1 MTETLRLAFLSSYHP
16 RESARGAGHTIA
28 EVGRR
33 LARAGHDVDVYYPVR
48 AGPVPPIDLTDGMRA
63 IPVAGAIAV
72 PFPFGPDLA
81 YAWRVGRLLPGD
93 RDVIVAH
100 NEIGGAFVLR
110 DAQWTRRR
118 RSAREPIAIQ
128 TFHGIA
134 LRFLQISR
142 PRRPDGLRPQLG
154 YLPDWFAV
162 RALEGRAARSADAC
176 VVCSR
181 AIGEEVRNLYGI
193 PARRIRVIYNG
204 VEAQPAPTEAER
216 SEARDALGLDPE
228 TRALC
233 FIGEDT
239 HRKGLD
245 VAESTV
251 HRLRALGDKV
261 VLFNLG
267 NPAPSSDGVRSLGI
281 VDVATKRRVLVAS
294 DLFLLPTRYEGLPAV
309 VQEAAALRLPVATTP
324 AANIEWG
331 TAGRDF
337 VLIEPNTPD
346 AAVDVIRPLL
356 GAPERRRALAE
367 NGFREL
373 GSRGYDQQASEY
385 LALFRELLVDGRG

>member
-33 LARAGHDVDVYYPVR
+33 MARAGHDVDVYYPVR
-48 AGPVPPIDLTDGMRA
+48 AGSVPPVDLTDGMRA
-63 IPVAGAIAV
+63 IPIAGATAI

-81 YAWRVGRLLPGD
+81 YSWRVGRLLPGD

-110 DAQWTRRR
+110 DARRTRRQ
-118 RSAREPIAIQ
+118 RSAREPVAIQ

-142 PRRPDGLRPQLG
+142 PRRPGGWRPQLG
-154 YLPDWFAV
+154 YVPDWFAV
-162 RALEGRAARSADAC
+162 RTLEGRAARNADAC

-181 AIGEEVRNLYGI
+181 AIGEEVRDLYGI
-193 PARRIRVIYNG
+193 APQRIRVIYNG
-204 VEAQPAPTEAER
+204 VEPQPDPTAAER
-216 SEARDALGLDPE
+216 NEARRALGLDAG

-245 VAESTV
+245 VAEATV
-251 HRLRALGDKV
+251 RRLRALGEEV

-281 VDVATKRRVLVAS
+281 VDGATKRRALVAS
-294 DLFLLPTRYEGLPAV
+294 DLFFLPTRYEGLPAV
-309 VQEAAALRLPVATTP
+309 VQEAAALHLPVATTR

-331 TAGRDF
+331 TPGQDF
-337 VLIEPNTPD
+337 VLIEPNTPE
-346 AAVDVIRPLL
+346 AAAEAIRPLL
-356 GAPERRRALAE
+356 GAPDRRRALAE

-373 GSRGYDQQASEY
+373 GSRDYDQQAAEY
-385 LALFRELLVDGRG
+385 LALFRELLVDGGS